1 MAWTDGVDYST
12 GQLISATIWNN
23 YLGAAGNIDLTA
35 PGVVTTAGDLV
46 YATGDNTLARLAK
59 GTARQ
64 TLAMNSGAT
73 APEWAASSRSVLTTA
88 GDVMYASG
96 TNTPARL
103 AKGTARQNLTMN
115 SGATA
120 PEWTASPASTLTAKA
135 DILSA
140 TAANTPARLAVG
152 SNDTVLTADSGE
164 STGLKWASVGGGITH
179 ASQWRLTTQFAGD
192 AAPIASNLEEVDAPT
207 GFGVLGS
214 SMTESSGVFTFPV
227 TGYWKIQFVAAWF
240 HTAVSEYS
248 DAGIWTT
255 PDNSN
260 YSKASY
266 GVSGNAASGTA
277 SQYGNPQAEYI
288 FDVTNTSTHKCQ
300 FRVYTADDLAVVKGD
315 SGFNYTYMTFIRLGD
330 T

>member
-12 GQLISATIWNN
+12 GQLISASIWNN

-35 PGVVTTAGDLV
+35 PGVVTTAGDTT
-46 YATGDNTLARLAK
+46 YATGDNTLARLAA

-120 PEWTASPASTLTAKA
+120 PEWTASPASLLTAKA
-135 DILSA
+135 DVLSA
-140 TAANTPARLAVG
+140 SAANTPARLGVG
-152 SNDTVLTADSGE
+152 ANDTVLTADSGE
-164 STGLKWASVGGGITH
+164 STGLKWAAAGGGMTV
-179 ASQWRLTTQFAGD
+179 ASQWRISANFDGD
-192 AAPIASNLEEVDAPT
+192 ENPVTSNWEEVDAPA

-214 SMTESSGVFTFPV
+214 SMTQSSGVFTFPS
-227 TGYWKIQFVAAWF
+227 TGYYFIEAVGQFNYADG
-240 HTAVSEYS
+240 HGYS
-248 DAGIWTT
+248 SFMIYVTT
-255 PDNSN
+255 NNSDYN
-260 YSKASY
+260 IATNPNQGMDGTTNDYSNLS
-266 GVSGNAASGTA
+266 SSF
-277 SQYGNPQAEYI
+277 I
-288 FDVTNTSTHKCQ
+288 FDVTSTSNCKCR
-300 FRVYTADDLAVVKGD
+300 FRISQQDDSATTMGD
-315 SGFNYTYMTFIRLGD
+315 SNMNETHVTFLRLGD

>member
-12 GQLISATIWNN
+12 GQLISASIWNN

-35 PGVVTTAGDLV
+35 PGVVTTAGDTT

-120 PEWTASPASTLTAKA
+120 PEWTASAASLLTAKA
-135 DILSA
+135 DVLSA
-140 TAANTPARLAVG
+140 SAANTPARLGVG
-152 SNDTVLTADSGE
+152 ANDTVLTADSGE
-164 STGLKWASVGGGITH
+164 STGLKWAAVSGGLTT
-179 ASQWRLTTQFAGD
+179 ASQWRLTTNFDGD
-192 AAPIASNLEEVDAPT
+192 AAPIASNLEEVDAPD
-207 GFGVLGS
+207 GFGILGS
-214 SMTESSGVFTFPV
+214 SMTESSGVFTFPS
-227 TGYWKIQFVAAWF
+227 TGYWLFRFDALYYYTSGSTYADSQIVVTIDDGGDWGVA
-240 HTAVSEYS
+240 T
-248 DAGIWTT
+248 
-255 PDNSN
+255 
-260 YSKASY
+260 Y
-266 GVSGNAASGTA
+266 GRSGTNASGP
-277 SQYGNPQAEYI
+277 QYGNPSSE
-288 FDVTNTSTHKCQ
+288 FVVDVTSTSNVKVRFHVKTQ
-300 FRVYTADDLAVVKGD
+300 DDNATCKGD
-315 SGFNYTYMTFIRLGD
+315 TDYNYTYMTFIRLGD